1 LESVEAALK
10 QDPTN
15 AELSSLVSE
24 LHEIIELTST
34 VLAETNAAA
43 AAAAAAASQSRPAG
57 PSNSYSSAAH
67 AGNDEVQEDHVYA
80 VGDTCL
86 ARWTSGDNAFYPAK
100 ITSVTGSSKN
110 PVYLV
115 KFTQY
120 NVTEQLGPR
129 DLKVQGRKR
138 RGGSPAPQ
146 AGFTPTGAAGAVGPT
161 LQAPVV
167 ISKPAAVDEAAMRE
181 RREGAEGVKKK
192 KKIDKGKGALEA
204 EKKKW
209 QTFAAKGVKGARV
222 GKMKK
227 IGEGSMFRTP
237 ESVNGR
243 VGFTGSGQ
251 PMRKD
256 VTRGKHIYSHAD
268 EEE

>member
-1 LESVEAALK
+1 
-10 QDPTN
+10 
-15 AELSSLVSE
+15 
-24 LHEIIELTST
+24 
-34 VLAETNAAA
+34 
-43 AAAAAAASQSRPAG
+43 
-57 PSNSYSSAAH
+57 
-67 AGNDEVQEDHVYA
+67 
-80 VGDTCL
+80 
-86 ARWTSGDNAFYPAK
+86 
-100 ITSVTGSSKN
+100 
-110 PVYLV
+110 LV

-146 AGFTPTGAAGAVGPT
+146 AGFTATGAAGAVGPT

-181 RREGAEGVKKK
+181 RKEGAEGVKKK

-222 GKMKK
+222 GKTKK

-243 VGFTGSGQ
+243 GMFAEVKGNPMGWTTGGLW
-251 PMRKD
+251 
-256 VTRGKHIYSHAD
+256 G
-268 EEE
+268 